1 MSAIITE
8 KFRQHNANQFF
19 ESFTETAG
27 NTYYLFLG
35 KATPFTSGT
44 TTGSDSSPPTPQD
57 GEQDETRSWDAM
69 LAAKKIAST
78 DITYAVPRR
87 NWVNGTTYDMY
98 EHDVSSSNTSTS
110 GASNLFDSTF
120 YFVTSAFSVYKILD
134 NNGGTAY
141 DGAEPTSTSNSPFEL
156 GGYILKYM
164 YNISTTDIGK
174 YVTTDFI
181 PVATDTT
188 VSAAA
193 VDGAIESLRVTS
205 GSSYTNGTYY
215 AAVYGDGTN
224 QGTASGAIVRITVS
238 GNTISSFGL
247 TAGTDTTIHASGANY
262 TYGYINLG
270 VGYTFSDNGL
280 TSASAIGGSGG
291 IIEVIISPEGGH
303 GKNAIT
309 ELGGH
314 YIMTATTISQAEN
327 DDFSTAN
334 DFRQVG
340 IVVDPTTYGT
350 STVGSATTYRQTNVV
365 KFTSYSG
372 TFEADEVITQ
382 ATTGAVGKV
391 VEWDSVLQLLYY
403 QQENFKGFGTNATTG
418 GLVAF
423 SGTQTITGGTSGATG
438 VPSSTSSETVTL
450 ANSNTLTLTSGYANP
465 ELQPDSG
472 DIIYLE
478 NRKPIQRAS
487 DQTEDIK
494 IIIEF

>member
-19 ESFTETAG
+19 ESFTETSG

-57 GEQDETRSWDAM
+57 GEQDETRAWDSM

-78 DITYAVPRR
+78 DITYAIPRR

-98 EHDVSSSNTSTS
+98 EHNISSGNTSTS
-110 GASNLFDSTF
+110 GASNIYDSTF
-120 YFVTSAFSVYKILD
+120 YFVTSDYRVYKVLD
-134 NNGGTAY
+134 NGGGVAY
-141 DGAEPTSTSNSPFEL
+141 DGAEPTSTNTSPFAL
-156 GGYILKYM
+156 GGYVLKYM
-164 YNISTTDIGK
+164 YDISTTDIGK

-181 PVATDTT
+181 PVATDST
-188 VSAAA
+188 VSDAAT
-193 VDGAIESLRVTS
+193 DGAIESLTITTGS
-205 GSSYTNGTYY
+205 GYTDGTYY
-215 AAVYGDGTN
+215 AAVYGDGTS
-224 QGTASGAIVRITVS
+224 QGTSSGAIIRITVS
-238 GNTISSFGL
+238 SGAIASFGL
-247 TAGTDTTIHASGANY
+247 TAGTDTTIHAAGAAY
-262 TYGYINLG
+262 TYGYVNLG
-270 VGYTFSDNGL
+270 AGYTFSDSGL
-280 TSASAIGGSGG
+280 TSASNMGGSGG
-291 IIEVIISPEGGH
+291 AINVVISPEGGH
-303 GKNAIT
+303 GSNAVT

-314 YIMTATTISQAEN
+314 YIMSASTITQAEN

-350 STVGSATTYRQTNVV
+350 TTVASATTARQTNVV
-365 KFTSYSG
+365 KFASYNG

-403 QQENFKGFGTNATTG
+403 QQESFKGFGTSATTG

-423 SGTQTITGGTSGATG
+423 SGTNLITGATSSATG
-438 VPSSTSSETVTL
+438 TPSSTSSETVTL

>member
-8 KFRQHNANQFF
+8 KFRQHNTNQFH
-19 ESFTETAG
+19 ESFSETAG

-57 GEQDETRSWDAM
+57 GEQDETRAWDSM

-78 DITYAVPRR
+78 DIAFAIPRR
-87 NWVNGTTYDMY
+87 NWVNGTTFDMY

-110 GASNLFDSTF
+110 GASNLYDSTF
-120 YFVTSAFSVYKILD
+120 YLVTSAFRVYKVLD
-134 NNGGTAY
+134 NNAGTAY
-141 DGAEPTSTSNSPFEL
+141 DGAEPTSTSTSPFEL
-156 GGYILKYM
+156 GGYILKFM
-164 YNISTTDIGK
+164 YDISTTDIGK

-181 PVATDTT
+181 PVATDST

-193 VDGAIESLRVTS
+193 TAGSIESLRITA

-215 AAVYGDGTN
+215 AAVYGDGTS

-238 GNTISSFGL
+238 GGAIASFGL
-247 TAGTDTTIHASGANY
+247 TAGTDTTIHAA
-262 TYGYINLG
+262 G
-270 VGYTFSDNGL
+270 VGYTFGYVNLGVGFTFSDTSL
-280 TSASAIGGSGG
+280 SSASAIGGSGG
-291 IIEVIISPEGGH
+291 VVEIIPSPEGGH

-314 YIMTATTISQAEN
+314 FIMTATTISQAEN

-340 IVVDPTTYGT
+340 LMIDPTTFGT
-350 STVGSATTYRQTNVV
+350 STVGTASTFRQTYAV
-365 KFTSYSG
+365 KLATFSG

-382 ATTGAVGKV
+382 ATTLASGKV
-391 VEWDSVLQLLYY
+391 VEWDSVLQILYY
-403 QQENFKGFGTNATTG
+403 QQESYKGFGTSASTG

-423 SGTQTITGGTSGATG
+423 SSTATITGGTSGATG
-438 VPSSTSSETVTL
+438 TPSSTSSETVTL

-465 ELQPDSG
+465 ELAADSG